1 MEIVLFAEHQ
11 RRTFGEKGCGEASGQ
26 ARREEGGSEDCAGLA
41 AGPGPQHRVTCGPE
55 DAPPPRPPD
64 AAKALAP
71 ARASLPVALGF
82 PDLRASTPCG
92 RGDVR
97 TGCHPQRVHSPGG
110 PRGAGGKLPHLAQRK
125 RAVSR
130 TARCPP
136 EGAVQ
141 GCVSCPRQEGAVQS
155 ILLGWGQDTWN
166 PGSPREVEG
175 LVRGLSALRQ

>member
-1 MEIVLFAEHQ
+1 MALG
-11 RRTFGEKGCGEASGQ
+11 RPQ
-26 ARREEGGSEDCAGLA
+26 APDHSTGRPA
-41 AGPGPQHRVTCGPE
+41 APKT
-55 DAPPPRPPD
+55 PPRRGQG
-64 AAKALAP
+64 LSSSSGFP
-71 ARASLPVALGF
+71 ARGSGF

>member
-1 MEIVLFAEHQ
+1 MALGRPQAPDHSTG
-11 RRTFGEKGCGEASGQ
+11 RPA
-26 ARREEGGSEDCAGLA
+26 ARRHPAR
-41 AGPGPQHRVTCGPE
+41 PRP
-55 DAPPPRPPD
+55 APPPRHSQGPSTSSGF
-64 AAKALAP
+64 P
-71 ARASLPVALGF
+71 ARGSGL

-130 TARCPP
+130 TAGCPL

-141 GCVSCPRQEGAVQS
+141 GGVSCPRQEGAVQS

>member
-1 MEIVLFAEHQ
+1 MPWKLSCLLSTKGGLLGKKGVVRPAGKRGG
-11 RRTFGEKGCGEASGQ
+11 RRG
-26 ARREEGGSEDCAGLA
+26 ARRIALGRPQAPDHSTGRPA
-41 AGPGPQHRVTCGPE
+41 APKTPP
-55 DAPPPRPPD
+55 APPPRRGQG
-64 AAKALAP
+64 LSSSSGFP
-71 ARASLPVALGF
+71 ARGSGL

-141 GCVSCPRQEGAVQS
+141 GCVLSLPG
-155 ILLGWGQDTWN
+155 G
-166 PGSPREVEG
+166 GSPEHPPG
-175 LVRGLSALRQ
+175 LGTGHMEPRVT